1 MVEMV
6 DHLSLQQLP
15 DALQEDLEPSKKDPD
30 NAYWTCTTP
39 DTVTDPDSG
48 SVPLSVDKVPVV
60 IPVRFH
66 HPLLPLMSQ
75 PPDPHSIVIS
85 PIRPLA
91 NETVEEILNL
101 LTHAIGFYHLINH
114 QLQVI
119 VPEDFDYQ
127 EELHKYPAEFGGFKV
142 NFIRESFYPTAD
154 RAESTPVHLTGD
166 LQQLQSDASHL
177 QRTNLPQPMCESKS
191 KDRLEGKLE
200 VLVIPEADQT
210 KIYITVSTDTLAMT
224 AVTAKS
230 GAATPDWASNIQI
243 ASAKHGHELGK
254 VTRVFDPSPQQT
266 FPSGFTHDVSL
277 VDTIG
282 WTALKPAANSSKP
295 KLSLQW
301 LSQDK
306 WPGIKHNS
314 SKLALLDDSLIEDEA
329 KSIGVVDSRCQLH
342 RWSAKASSASTNRA
356 GPADLSETSCLKLPL
371 IQAMTQPLGKTWLP
385 DRSSI
390 EFGQPA
396 NTRVFGQSGTPVCVG
411 EDMPD
416 KTGKIAKVA
425 GFSSFVQVASDVQRY
440 DLEGEKL

>member
-1 MVEMV
+1 
-6 DHLSLQQLP
+6 
-15 DALQEDLEPSKKDPD
+15 
-30 NAYWTCTTP
+30 
-39 DTVTDPDSG
+39 
-48 SVPLSVDKVPVV
+48 
-60 IPVRFH
+60 
-66 HPLLPLMSQ
+66 MSQ

-101 LTHAIGFYHLINH
+101 FTHAIGIYHLINH

-127 EELHKYPAEFGGFKV
+127 KELHKYPAEFGGLKV
-142 NFIRESFYPTAD
+142 SFIRESFYPTAG
-154 RAESTPVHLTGD
+154 RAESTPVHLTGG
-166 LQQLQSDASHL
+166 SS
-177 QRTNLPQPMCESKS
+177 TTTIGCQPSTANQFAATDVVGWPLTLSFKAAFGSTVRISSSESKS

-200 VLVIPEADQT
+200 VLGIPEADQT
-210 KIYITVSTDTLAMT
+210 KRYITVSTHTLAMT

-230 GAATPDWASNIQI
+230 GVATPDWASNIRI
-243 ASAKHGHELGK
+243 ASAKHGHKLGK

-266 FPSGFTHDVSL
+266 FPSGFTHDISL

-282 WTALKPAANSSKP
+282 WTALKPAANSPKP

-301 LSQDK
+301 LSQDE
-306 WPGIKHNS
+306 WSGIKYSS

-329 KSIGVVDSRCQLH
+329 KSIGVVDSRCQL
-342 RWSAKASSASTNRA
+342 
-356 GPADLSETSCLKLPL
+356 PL
-371 IQAMTQPLGKTWLP
+371 IQAKTQPLGKTWLP

-390 EFGQPA
+390 EFGQPG
-396 NTRVFGQSGTPVCVG
+396 NTRVFGQSGTPVRVV

-440 DLEGEKL
+440 DLEGQKLYKRLEEGRVAFYGAFQVPPELRDGYRIA